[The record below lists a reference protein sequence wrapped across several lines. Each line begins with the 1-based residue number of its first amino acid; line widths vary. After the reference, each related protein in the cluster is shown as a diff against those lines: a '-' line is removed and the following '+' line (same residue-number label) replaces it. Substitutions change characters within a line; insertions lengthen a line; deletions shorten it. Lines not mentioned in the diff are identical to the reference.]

1 MLRTSVFRV
10 ARAAARPSIA
20 RIAVTPA
27 HAYNRFIRFESTKA
41 EQPEQPP
48 QIDTVK
54 EAWRKARDLKDK
66 LNHNWDAVT
75 LTYEQVKPK
84 TLSPSPV
91 RALLFL
97 PFFLYIMEPNSI
109 ANGVTAVRQDAYLI
123 DVREPDEVIQGS
135 IPSSVNLPLSVLSNS
150 LHLHKD
156 AFMEKHGF
164 DKPRLTEEI
173 VFYCRSGKRSATA
186 CDIAKRN
193 GYTKCVVCCFYF
205 DRKLMVFYP

>member
-1 MLRTSVFRV
+1 MLRTSAFRV
-10 ARAAARPSIA
+10 ARAASRPSIA

-27 HAYNRFIRFESTKA
+27 HTYNHFIRFESTKA
-41 EQPEQPP
+41 EQPP
-48 QIDTVK
+48 QTDAAK

-84 TLSPSPV
+84 TLSPSP
-91 RALLFL
+91 
-97 PFFLYIMEPNSI
+97 
-109 ANGVTAVRQDAYLI
+109 DAYLI

-135 IPSSVNLPLSVLSNS
+135 IPSAVNLPLSVLSNS
-150 LHLHKD
+150 LHLHNG
-156 AFMEKHGF
+156 AFKEKHGF
-164 DKPRLTEEI
+164 DKPRLAQEI

-193 GYTKCVVCCFYF
+193 GYTNLFNYEGSWLDWVQKEGT
-205 DRKLMVFYP
+205 K